1 MRATFAADLAWPDR
15 SCGAGHGGQVMSR
28 EMCLCATTRWL
39 RCASRIGGAPA
50 QETYMPARSPLHLA
64 LSLFAAVGL
73 ASLVACAAG
82 AEGTGGDDDPIDARR
97 IDGPVNPNPDASMP
111 TDARL
116 IDAPGQPIDAP
127 ISLPDASMGSDAG
140 TLGNACTSSTQCGA
154 DAPCCL
160 LGFGTCFPDPGQ
172 PILCAP

>member
-1 MRATFAADLAWPDR
+1 
-15 SCGAGHGGQVMSR
+15 
-28 EMCLCATTRWL
+28 
-39 RCASRIGGAPA
+39 
-50 QETYMPARSPLHLA
+50 MPARSPLHLV
-64 LSLFAAVGL
+64 LSLIAAAGL

-97 IDGPVNPNPDASMP
+97 IDAPNNPNPDASTP
-111 TDARL
+111 DARL

-127 ISLPDASMGSDAG
+127 ISLPDASMGGGDG
-140 TLGNACTSSTQCGA
+140 GVTLGNPCTSSTMCGA

-160 LGFGTCFPDPGQ
+160 LGFGACFPDPGQ